1 MGPNFTE
8 WLVTV
13 HIFMYS
19 YGIPMCSCG
28 SQQYICIVMGHNIIY
43 VHRYGSLLLPS
54 KQVTSIFVTGSVK
67 PFRIV
72 TRLYSLVSCNFVMVA
87 YT

>member
-54 KQVTSIFVTGSVK
+54 KASHKHICDWLCETLQNCYKI
-67 PFRIV
+67 
-72 TRLYSLVSCNFVMVA
+72 M
-87 YT
+87 